1 MKIILNFIKSG
12 SIRLKLAIVIT
23 LLIGL
28 ISVFIFL
35 YFPERLEQKQ
45 LETIEAKAKSISDMA
60 AFSIGSALQCQDTQ
74 SIKEA
79 FAATKQNRSLVYLAV
94 TDDSN
99 RVVESFEHYGA
110 FKGYFA
116 GFGGDSRTKVGS
128 QIGDIYRVTTDIRS
142 ESGNIGRLFMGFS
155 LKELRREVKQTQT
168 TIALVSIA
176 LFLIGMFLVFG
187 ISTLITNPLR
197 SIVKTVEQIA
207 KGDLTKRA
215 PVSANDEVGQL
226 AKSFNLMVDNLQSAY
241 QKMEDMNKNLEM
253 RVDER
258 TKELQQEVN
267 EHKQTEAALR
277 ESEQKY
283 RTIFEGSR
291 DAVYITTRAGDI
303 VRVNNAFLN
312 MFGLAN
318 DEIETHKAQDFYA
331 NPKDRE
337 KITRLIEENGYVKS
351 FEVKMRKKNGNL
363 IDCLM
368 TSNAWCDKAENLI
381 GYHGMIIDITDR
393 KRAEQTLH
401 KLNRSLKAL
410 SSCNEVLVR
419 ATEEKDL
426 LNEICRMIVEV
437 GKYRL
442 AWVGYAEDNEEKAV
456 RPVAQA
462 GNAENYLE
470 SIKITWS
477 DSDLGQGPGGTAIR
491 TGKPCVA
498 QNILTDPKY
507 TPWRDQAVKSEL
519 ASTISI
525 PLISQGQ
532 SFGVLNIY
540 AGEPDAFD
548 VEEVKLLTELA
559 DDLAYGIMA
568 LRTRV
573 EQKRAESE
581 VRKLNEQLEQR
592 VKVRT
597 CELEQAYEQLRKT
610 KEQFYQAQKMES
622 VGILAGGIAHD
633 FNNLLATIMG
643 NISLAKMMTKPE
655 DKMFTVLTR
664 AEKESLR
671 AKDLTQQLLTF
682 SKGGTPVKKIVA
694 IPKIIKESANIALRG
709 SKVSCDVSLPDG
721 LWPVEA
727 DEGQLI
733 QAINNIIINADQAM
747 PDGGIIKVQVENI
760 QSDGSNGLKLPE
772 GTYVKIS
779 IQDQGV
785 GISEENLAKIFDP
798 FFTTKPKGTGLGLTT
813 AYSIVKKHNGVIK
826 ADSKIGTGTT
836 FQIYLPASQQEIH
849 ESQKGIELPEA
860 VPSTLTNRGNILVMD
875 DEATVRETTKDIL
888 THFGYEVI
896 CAGDGAETINYYRK
910 AKESGHP
917 FDLVI
922 MDLTIKGG
930 MGGKEALDELIKYD
944 PKVKSIVS
952 SGYSNDPIMADYK
965 KYGFCGFVTKPYK
978 VEELIKTLN
987 QVLAVDLKPNP
998 VIPVIK
1004 ELKSAKAE
1012 LGQDTKI
1019 I

>member
-35 YFPERLEQKQ
+35 YFPGRLEQKQ
-45 LETIEAKAKSISDMA
+45 LETIETKAKSISDMA
-60 AFSIGSALQCQDTQ
+60 AFSISSALQYSDTQ

-79 FAATKQNRSLVYLAV
+79 FDATKQNRSLVYIAV

-99 RVVESFEHYGA
+99 RVVESFKDYGA
-110 FKGYFA
+110 FKGYF
-116 GFGGDSRTKVGS
+116 GGTGGNWQTHVGS
-128 QIGDIYRVTTDIRS
+128 QVGDIYRVTTTIKSDS
-142 ESGNIGRLFMGFS
+142 QQVGRLFLGFS

-168 TIALVSIA
+168 TIALVCIL
-176 LFLIGMFLVFG
+176 LFLIGMTLVFG

-197 SIVKTVEQIA
+197 SIVKTAEQIA

-226 AKSFNLMVDNLQSAY
+226 AKSFNMMVDNLQKAY
-241 QKMEDMNKNLEM
+241 QKMEDMNKNLER

-267 EHKQTEAALR
+267 EHKQTESALR
-277 ESEQKY
+277 ESEKKY
-283 RTIFEGSR
+283 RTIFDGSR
-291 DAVYITTRAGDI
+291 DAVYISTKEGKI
-303 VRVNNAFLN
+303 ISVNDALLN
-312 MFGLAN
+312 MFGFNRAEVDSFN
-318 DEIETHKAQDFYA
+318 TQKTYA
-331 NPKDRE
+331 NPEDRIMFQ
-337 KITRLIEENGYVKS
+337 KAIEEKGYVKNY
-351 FEVKMRKKNGNL
+351 EVKLLKKDGTV
-363 IDCLM
+363 IDCLLN
-368 TSNAWCDKAENLI
+368 SSAWRDLDGTLL
-381 GYHGMIIDITDR
+381 GYHGIIIDFTER
-393 KRAEQTLH
+393 KRQEEALR

-419 ATEEKDL
+419 ATEEADL
-426 LNEICRMIVEV
+426 LQEICRLVVEV

-442 AWVGYAEDNEEKAV
+442 AWVGYSEENGEKAV

-462 GNAENYLE
+462 GNAKDYLE
-470 SIKITWS
+470 SVKITWS
-477 DSDLGQGPGGTAIR
+477 DSDLGQGPSGTAIR
-491 TGKPCVA
+491 TGKPYVA
-498 QNILTDPKY
+498 KNILTDPKY
-507 TPWRDQAVKSEL
+507 KPWRDQAVKSNF
-519 ASTISI
+519 ASSISI

-532 SFGVLNIY
+532 SFGLLNIY
-540 AGEPDAFD
+540 AGEPEAFD

-581 VRKLNEQLEQR
+581 IRKLNEELEQR

-597 CELEQAYEQLRKT
+597 KELEQAYEQLRRT

-643 NISLAKMMTKPE
+643 NISLAKMMSKPE
-655 DKMFTVLTR
+655 DKMFNVLTR

-682 SKGGTPVKKIVA
+682 SKGGAPVKKIVA
-694 IPKIIKESANIALRG
+694 IPRIIKDSANIALRG

-721 LWPVEA
+721 IWPVEA

-747 PDGGIIKVQVENI
+747 PEGGIIKVQAENI
-760 QSDGSNGLKLPE
+760 RIDGSNGLRIPE
-772 GTYVKIS
+772 GTYVRIS
-779 IQDQGV
+779 IQDQGI

-813 AYSIVKKHNGVIK
+813 AYSIIKKHNGVIK
-826 ADSKIGTGTT
+826 VDSKIGIGTT
-836 FQIYLPASQQEIH
+836 FQIYLPASHEEIR
-849 ESQKGIELPEA
+849 ESQKRTEKLENPIHKNGK
-860 VPSTLTNRGNILVMD
+860 GNILVMD

-888 THFGYEVI
+888 AHFGYEVV
-896 CAGDGAETINYYRK
+896 CAGDGTETINYYRK

-922 MDLTIKGG
+922 IDLTIKGG
-930 MGGKEALDELIKYD
+930 MGGKEALDELIKFD

-952 SGYSNDPIMADYK
+952 SGYSNDPIMADFR

-987 QVLAVDLKPNP
+987 QVLVD
-998 VIPVIK
+998 
-1004 ELKSAKAE
+1004 
-1012 LGQDTKI
+1012 
-1019 I
+1019 

>member
-12 SIRLKLAIVIT
+12 SIRFKLAIVIT

-45 LETIEAKAKSISDMA
+45 LETIETKAKSISDMA
-60 AFSIGSALQCQDTQ
+60 AFSISSALQYQDTQ

-79 FAATKQNRSLVYLAV
+79 FDATKQNRSLVYIAV

-99 RVVESFEHYGA
+99 RVVESFKDYGA

-116 GFGGDSRTKVGS
+116 GTGGNFQTHVGS
-128 QIGDIYRVTTDIRS
+128 QIGDIYRVTTTIKSDS
-142 ESGNIGRLFMGFS
+142 QQVGKLFLGFS

-168 TIALVSIA
+168 TIALVCIL
-176 LFLIGMFLVFG
+176 LFLIGMILVFG

-226 AKSFNLMVDNLQSAY
+226 AKSFNLMVDNLQKAY
-241 QKMEDMNKNLEM
+241 QKMEDMNKNLER

-267 EHKQTEAALR
+267 EHKQTESALR

-283 RTIFEGSR
+283 RTIFDGSR
-291 DAVYITTRAGDI
+291 DAVYISTKEGKI
-303 VRVNNAFLN
+303 ISVNDALLN
-312 MFGLAN
+312 MFGFNRAEMN
-318 DEIETHKAQDFYA
+318 SFNTQKTYA
-331 NPKDRE
+331 NPEDRI
-337 KITRLIEENGYVKS
+337 KFQKSIEEKGYVKNY
-351 FEVKMRKKNGNL
+351 EVKLLKKDGTAL
-363 IDCLM
+363 DCLLN
-368 TSNAWCDKAENLI
+368 SSVWRDKDGTLL
-381 GYHGMIIDITDR
+381 GYHGIIIDFTER
-393 KRAEQTLH
+393 KRQEEALQ

-419 ATEEKDL
+419 ATEETDL
-426 LNEICRMIVEV
+426 LREICRLIVEV
-437 GKYRL
+437 GKYQL
-442 AWVGYAEDNEEKAV
+442 AWVGFTDREA
-456 RPVAQA
+456 
-462 GNAENYLE
+462 
-470 SIKITWS
+470 
-477 DSDLGQGPGGTAIR
+477 GGTLTPVTYAGPDVDYLKNMKVSLANLEPSKSPAATAIQ
-491 TGKPCVA
+491 TGKPFVV
-498 QNILTDPKY
+498 NNTFEDPNFADWQK
-507 TPWRDQAVKSEL
+507 QLSEL
-519 ASTISI
+519 GIASSIAI
-525 PLISQGQ
+525 PLIADNRT
-532 SFGVLNIY
+532 FGLLYIY
-540 AGEPDAFD
+540 AQEVSAFD
-548 VEEVKLLTELA
+548 AEEVRLLTELA
-559 DDLAYGIMA
+559 DDLAYGIVA
-568 LRTRV
+568 LRTRE
-573 EQKRAESE
+573 EQKLAEAE
-581 VRKLNEQLEQR
+581 IRKLNEELEQR
-592 VKVRT
+592 VKERT
-597 CELEQAYEQLRKT
+597 KELERAYEQLRRT

-655 DKMFTVLTR
+655 DKMFNVLTR

-694 IPKIIKESANIALRG
+694 ISRIIKDSANIALRG

-721 LWPVEA
+721 IWPVEA
-727 DEGQLI
+727 DEGQII

-747 PDGGIIKVQVENI
+747 PEGGIIKVQAENI
-760 QSDGSNGLKLPE
+760 RIDGSNGLRIPE

-779 IQDQGV
+779 IQDQGI

-826 ADSKIGTGTT
+826 VDSKIGIGTT
-836 FQIYLPASQQEIH
+836 FQIYLPASHEEIVA
-849 ESQKGIELPEA
+849 SQKRIEKSEDPIQK
-860 VPSTLTNRGNILVMD
+860 NGKGNILVMD

-888 THFGYEVI
+888 AHFGYEVV

-930 MGGKEALDELIKYD
+930 MGGKEALDELIKFD
-944 PKVKSIVS
+944 PNIKSIVS
-952 SGYSNDPIMADYK
+952 SGYSNDPIMADFR

-987 QVLAVDLKPNP
+987 QVLAV
-998 VIPVIK
+998 
-1004 ELKSAKAE
+1004 
-1012 LGQDTKI
+1012 
-1019 I
+1019 

>member
-1 MKIILNFIKSG
+1 MKIILNLIKSG

-28 ISVFIFL
+28 ISGFIFL
-35 YFPERLEQKQ
+35 YFPDRLEQKQ

-60 AFSIGSALQCQDTQ
+60 AFSISSALQYSDTQ

-79 FAATKQNRSLVYLAV
+79 FDATKQNRSLVYIAV

-99 RVVESFEHYGA
+99 RVVESFKDYGA

-116 GFGGDSRTKVGS
+116 GTGGNFQTHVGS
-128 QIGDIYRVTTDIRS
+128 QIGDIYRVTTTIKSDS
-142 ESGNIGRLFMGFS
+142 QQVGKLFLGFS
-155 LKELRREVKQTQT
+155 LKEMRREVKRTQT
-168 TIALVSIA
+168 TIALVCIV

-226 AKSFNLMVDNLQSAY
+226 AKSFNLMVDNLQRAY
-241 QKMEDMNKNLEM
+241 LKLEDMNRNLES
-253 RVDER
+253 RVEER
-258 TKELQQEVN
+258 TKELQLEVN
-267 EHKQTEAALR
+267 EHKQTEVALR

-283 RTIFEGSR
+283 RTIFDGSR

-303 VRVNNAFLN
+303 VRVNDAFLN
-312 MFGLAN
+312 MFGVSRE
-318 DEIETHKAQDFYA
+318 EIETQKAQKFYA

-337 KITRLIEENGYVKS
+337 IITGLIDENGYVKN
-351 FEVKMRKKNGNL
+351 FELKMRKKNGNL
-363 IDCLM
+363 MDCLM
-368 TSNAWCDKAENLI
+368 TSNAWRDKAENLL

-393 KRAEQTLH
+393 KRAEQTLQ

-419 ATEEKDL
+419 ATEENDL
-426 LNEICRMIVEV
+426 LNEICRLIVEV

-442 AWVGYAEDNEEKAV
+442 AWVGYAEENGEKAV
-456 RPVAQA
+456 CPVAQA
-462 GNAENYLE
+462 GNAKDYLA
-470 SIKITWS
+470 SVKITWS
-477 DSDLGQGPGGTAIR
+477 DSDLGQGPSGTAIR
-491 TGKPCVA
+491 TGKPYVA
-498 QNILTDPKY
+498 QNLLTDPKY
-507 TPWRDQAVKSEL
+507 TPWRDQAAKSEF
-519 ASTISI
+519 ASSISI
-525 PLISQGQ
+525 PLISQAH

-559 DDLAYGIMA
+559 DDLAYGITA

-573 EQKRAESE
+573 EQMRAESE
-581 VRKLNEQLEQR
+581 IRKLNEELEQR
-592 VKVRT
+592 VKERT
-597 CELEQAYEQLRKT
+597 KELEQAYDQLRRT

-694 IPKIIKESANIALRG
+694 IPRIIKDSANIALRG

-721 LWPVEA
+721 IWPVEA
-727 DEGQLI
+727 DEGQII

-747 PDGGIIKVQVENI
+747 PEGGIIRVQAENI
-760 QSDGSNGLKLPE
+760 RIDGSNGLRIPE

-779 IQDQGV
+779 IQDQGI

-826 ADSKIGTGTT
+826 VDSKIGIGTT
-836 FQIYLPASQQEIH
+836 FQIYLPASHEEIVA
-849 ESQKGIELPEA
+849 SQKRIEKSEDPIQK
-860 VPSTLTNRGNILVMD
+860 NGKGNILVMD

-888 THFGYEVI
+888 AHFGYEVV

-930 MGGKEALDELIKYD
+930 MGGKEALDELIKFD
-944 PKVKSIVS
+944 PNIKSIVS
-952 SGYSNDPIMADYK
+952 SGYSNDPIMADFR

-987 QVLAVDLKPNP
+987 QVLAV
-998 VIPVIK
+998 
-1004 ELKSAKAE
+1004 
-1012 LGQDTKI
+1012 
-1019 I
+1019 